1 MAILDRQGRLF
12 GKISILDVGAIAIVS
27 LTLIGLLLVPSNT
40 GTSIAQINNAETK
53 LVEVEIMVRGLT
65 VLDPDNLIKVG
76 EKPNIII
83 RNQPRGQVTV
93 KTVRV
98 LIPKIA
104 VPKFDGTVSTQP
116 DPRLEETYSR
126 DFAITLQ
133 ANARITNDGVVLESD
148 KVKVGTPIEIESA
161 KYIMRG
167 SVMSVRY

>member
-1 MAILDRQGRLF
+1 
-12 GKISILDVGAIAIVS
+12 
-27 LTLIGLLLVPSNT
+27 
-40 GTSIAQINNAETK
+40 
-53 LVEVEIMVRGLT
+53 MVRGLT
-65 VLDPDNLIKVG
+65 VLDPDNLVKVG

-98 LIPKIA
+98 LVPKIA
-104 VPKFDGTVSTQP
+104 VPKLDGTVGIQP

-133 ANARITNDGVVLESD
+133 ANAKITKDGVVLESD
-148 KVKVGTPIEIESA
+148 KVKVGTPIEIESF

>member
-1 MAILDRQGRLF
+1 MAILDQQGRLF
-12 GKISILDVGAIAIVS
+12 GKVSILDVGAIAIVS
-27 LTLIGLLLVPSNT
+27 LTLIGLLLVPSNN
-40 GTSIAQINNAETK
+40 GSSIAQINNAETK

-65 VLDPDNLIKVG
+65 VLDPDNLVKVG

-83 RNQPRGQVTV
+83 RNQPRGQVTI

-104 VPKFDGTVSTQP
+104 VPKFDGTVTTQP

-133 ANARITNDGVVLESD
+133 ATAKITNDGVVLESD